1 MVWPISVL
9 VKPPISA
16 DSAASGDPTG
26 PRHGFLEQFQP
37 LADKVVKG
45 DGKPCDV
52 TAWPRQVGDEALCY
66 RITSSS
72 EDDGDSRRR
81 LLGGYGGECASSGQ
95 DDMDLEHNQFG
106 RESGEPL
113 GVTLCPALIDRHVL
127 ALGVTCFAQSLTE
140 RGQRHLRVARA
151 DTEVANHRHRRLLRA
166 YTERPSCRCTTQ
178 ERDEIATLHLHCPRW
193 RGSSLTRLLS

>member
-9 VKPPISA
+9 VKPRISA

-45 DGKPCDV
+45 DGNSCDV

-106 RESGEPL
+106 RERGEPL
-113 GVTLCPALIDRHVL
+113 GVTLRPAIMDRHAL
-127 ALGVTCFAQSLTE
+127 TLGVTGFAQSLTE
-140 RGQRHLRVARA
+140 RGQGHLRVGRS
-151 DTEVANHRHRRLLRA
+151 DTEVANHWHRRLLRA
-166 YTERPSCRCTTQ
+166 HCERPYSRRAADCRN
-178 ERDEIATLHLHCPRW
+178 ELASPHHLAPM
-193 RGSSLTRLLS
+193 